1 MFIRVQLINVKI
13 DQKGQNFVVPFLP
26 PKDFPIDDLSTNG
39 PTDSILLDGAH
50 FFQIW
55 ESPAEFEVQWLF
67 SVHSHKGVRML
78 RENPDLTSFSTWTG
92 TLGAVQATIS
102 GGAADIECDIALSI
116 ER

>member
-13 DQKGQNFVVPFLP
+13 DQKGQIYGVPFLP
-26 PKDFPIDDLSTNG
+26 SKDFPIDDLSTNG
-39 PTDSILLDGAH
+39 PTDSILLEGVH

-55 ESPAEFEVQWLF
+55 QSPAEFEVQWLF
-67 SVHSHKGVRML
+67 SVRPHKGVRML
-78 RENPDLTSFSTWTG
+78 RENPALASFSSWTE

-102 GGAADIECDIALSI
+102 GGTADIECDIALSI